1 MKHFSNDELLRAL
14 DHPVFR
20 LIGDTA
26 DGLGLDCY
34 VIGGW
39 VRDLFLQRK
48 SKDIDIVVVGHG
60 VERPGIVLAEELKK
74 KCHIP

>member
-1 MKHFSNDELLRAL
+1 MRHLTHDDFVKAL

-26 DGLGLDCY
+26 DELGLDCY

-39 VRDLFLQRK
+39 VRDLFLERK
-48 SKDIDIVVVGHG
+48 SKDIDIVVVGH
-60 VERPGIVLAEELKK
+60 
-74 KCHIP
+74 